1 MSGQDSR
8 RARHRQPQ
16 TAGAVRARRSRA
28 DRRLGLAT
36 FHVKTHMRR
45 LIGAL
50 VAAGRL
56 SDLDV
61 SQEEIERAVGQVLD
75 DLSDRWL
82 GPVR

>member
-1 MSGQDSR
+1 VTRLPKRERPPLS
-8 RARHRQPQ
+8 P
-16 TAGAVRARRSRA
+16 GAVRARRSRA

-36 FHVKTHMRR
+36 FHVKTHRRR

-56 SDLDV
+56 TDLDV
-61 SQEEIERAVGQVLD
+61 SQEEVERAIEQVLD
-75 DLSDRWL
+75 DLANRWL